1 MDTLTLAR
9 YYCELSLMEMEM
21 VTERG
26 SLLASACLL
35 MALLNK
41 DLGGWVSLS
50 LICFF
55 SVVMTPK
62 VSLNLEV
69 LTLSRGFFFR
79 RIRHMGSREQL
90 TLNENG
96 ALRLDGRGDGIVFP
110 SHQEEEGKKKQ
121 PSLTANKQMLTQ
133 FSRNE

>member
-1 MDTLTLAR
+1 MSRPGRSECLACDCHSPRRVSVCARLCLPGPRPPPEASDWPLCLYVQCVNAGMDTLTLAR

-50 LICFF
+50 LICFS
-55 SVVMTPK
+55 SVVMSPNMP
-62 VSLNLEV
+62 LNLEV
-69 LTLSRGFFFR
+69 LTLS
-79 RIRHMGSREQL
+79 
-90 TLNENG
+90 
-96 ALRLDGRGDGIVFP
+96 
-110 SHQEEEGKKKQ
+110 
-121 PSLTANKQMLTQ
+121 
-133 FSRNE
+133 